1 MRSASMD
8 SMRKLIWQE
17 LKTALLAV
25 GVVYLL
31 LSQGLISAYAQTA
44 MAVAESGP
52 RFILCSSLG
61 GANEEDPIKA
71 LARDCCSTLCQAA
84 SAIGPSLPPSSV
96 AFAFKVEVR
105 PARWHPT
112 AAVRGPPSRARL
124 VPEARGPP
132 AVSI

>member
-1 MRSASMD
+1 MD
-8 SMRKLIWQE
+8 ALRKLIWQE

-44 MAVAESGP
+44 MAAAEAGP
-52 RFILCSSLG
+52 RFIICSPLG
-61 GANEEDPIKA
+61 GADAEDPIKA

-84 SAIGPSLPPSSV
+84 SAIGPSLAPSPV
-96 AFAFKVEVR
+96 VFAFRVDARPTQWR
-105 PARWHPT
+105 PAGT
-112 AAVRGPPSRARL
+112 VRGPPSETRL

-132 AVSI
+132 SLSI

>member
-1 MRSASMD
+1 MD

-25 GVVYLL
+25 GVVYVL

-44 MAVAESGP
+44 MAVSEAGP
-52 RFILCSSLG
+52 RFIICSPLG
-61 GANEEDPIKA
+61 GTADEDPIKS

-84 SAIGPSLPPSSV
+84 GFIGPSLPPSSV
-96 AFAFKVEVR
+96 TFAFKVESRPVKWR
-105 PARWHPT
+105 PAGT
-112 AAVRGPPSRARL
+112 VRGPPSENRR

-132 AVSI
+132 SFSV

>member
-1 MRSASMD
+1 MD
-8 SMRKLIWQE
+8 AMRKLIWQE

-44 MAVAESGP
+44 MAVSEAGP
-52 RFILCSSLG
+52 RFILCSPLG
-61 GANEEDPIKA
+61 GASDEDPIKA

-84 SAIGPSLPPSSV
+84 STLGPLLPSSPV
-96 AFAFKVEVR
+96 VFGFKVEVR
-105 PARWHPT
+105 PAKWRPAGT
-112 AAVRGPPSRARL
+112 VRGPPSETRL

-132 AVSI
+132 PLSI